1 MINPCL
7 KFLIL
12 RIIAYI
18 VITISYTKHNVNV
31 WLLIV
36 LFLLIELNVWISFF
50 ASRKNKKINRE
61 TKKLLEDMRDNLLKK
76 E

>member
-1 MINPCL
+1 MISPTL

-12 RIIAYI
+12 RIIAY
-18 VITISYTKHNVNV
+18 VVVTISYTKHNVNV
-31 WLLIV
+31 WLLIL
-36 LFLLIELNVWISFF
+36 LFLIIEINVWITFF
-50 ASRKNKKINRE
+50 ANRQRKKSDVE

>member
-1 MINPCL
+1 MISPIIR
-7 KFLIL
+7 FQIL

-31 WLLIV
+31 WLLV
-36 LFLLIELNVWISFF
+36 TLFLVIELNVWISFF
-50 ASRKNKKINRE
+50 ANRQNKKADRE
-61 TKKLLEDMRDNLLKK
+61 SKKLLEDMRDNLLNK